1 MTQKLPTVVIAKQF
15 NKIKEVL
22 DKNGVVVERTE
33 EMSGTNSFKE
43 AQKKHA
49 QRLGLR

>member
-22 DKNGVVVERTE
+22 DKNGEVVERTE

-43 AQKKHA
+43 AQKKRA
-49 QRLGLR
+49 QRIGLR